1 MFHMHIQRKNDQLN
15 LNASFALGLMSLWFI
30 VPQLGSAATP
40 TPTSISLEAG
50 FHQMYNLDFSAAH
63 KTFEEWE
70 GLHPDDPLG
79 AASNAAA
86 YLFAE
91 FDRLHILEFDLFTD
105 NRRIEE
111 AEKQKADPANKSAF
125 ESELAKADQI
135 AEKALSQSSDDRNAL
150 FAKTLADG
158 LRGNYAALI
167 ENRKRDALGYLK
179 SSRTTAEKL
188 ITIDPAYYDAYLA
201 IGIENYLLGLRSAPS
216 RWVLRLTGAETNKEK
231 GLSNLKMTADK
242 GSYLAPYARVLLVIA
257 SLRDHDRETAKRI
270 LAALARDFPQNRLYQ
285 IELARLRG

>member
-1 MFHMHIQRKNDQLN
+1 MLHIRIQKKNDLLSQN
-15 LNASFALGLMSLWFI
+15 VAFALGLLSLLFI
-30 VPQLGSAATP
+30 FPQSGSAGALP
-40 TPTSISLEAG
+40 AVSLETG

-63 KTFEEWE
+63 KTFEQWE
-70 GLHPDDPLG
+70 ELHPDDPLG

-111 AEKQKADPANKSAF
+111 TEKQHADPANKSAF
-125 ESELAKADQI
+125 ESELAKADKI
-135 AEKALSQSSDDRNAL
+135 AEKALSQASDDCNAL

-167 ENRKRDALGYLK
+167 ENQKRDALGYLK
-179 SSRTTAEKL
+179 SSRMTAEKL
-188 ITIDPAYYDAYLA
+188 INIDPAYYDAYLA

-231 GLSNLKMTADK
+231 GLSNLKMTAEK

-257 SLRDHDRETAKRI
+257 SLRDRDPNTAKKL
-270 LAALARDFPQNRLYQ
+270 LAELARDFPQNRLYQ
-285 IELARLRG
+285 IELARLRS

>member
-1 MFHMHIQRKNDQLN
+1 MFHIRILKKNP
-15 LNASFALGLMSLWFI
+15 FAFGILPLLFLF
-30 VPQLGSAATP
+30 PQPGSAASP
-40 TPTSISLEAG
+40 VSAPVSLETG
-50 FHQMYNLDFSAAH
+50 FHQMYNLDFSTAH

-70 GLHPDDPLG
+70 QLHPEDPLG

-91 FDRLHILEFDLFTD
+91 FNRLHILEFDLFTD

-111 AEKQKADPANKSAF
+111 AEKQHADPANKSAF
-125 ESELAKADQI
+125 ERELAKADQI
-135 AEKALSQSSDDRNAL
+135 ADKALSQASEDRNAL

-167 ENRKRDALGYLK
+167 ENQKRDALGYLK

-188 ITIDPAYYDAYLA
+188 IAIDPAYYDAYLA

-231 GLSNLKMTADK
+231 GLSNLKMTAEK
-242 GSYLAPYARVLLVIA
+242 GSYLAPYARILLVIA
-257 SLRDHDRETAKRI
+257 SLRDRDHNTAKK
-270 LAALARDFPQNRLYQ
+270 LLSDLARDFPQNTLYE
-285 IELARLRG
+285 IELARLRS